1 MLNDLIHRRAAVWHE
16 MSKLVEAG
24 LDASDDAQR
33 YADMEKDLDGL
44 TARIETLQSHN
55 SRATA
60 FAAVHQPA
68 SHEDDFTAYVRHG
81 EVRPSLSRQQ
91 SVGVDTAGGFLVP
104 DDFRASIIES
114 LKDFGGA
121 RRLAENI
128 TTANGHD
135 IQMPTADETAIKGRI
150 LAENAAVVT
159 TDLSFGSKTLGAHMY
174 SSDFVKVSRQLLT
187 DSEIDLP
194 SYIGRKL
201 GERIGRIQADHWLTG
216 TDVGQP
222 QGLITGRDTAKDVST
237 AAAATEPSYD
247 NLIDLV
253 HKPDVAYR
261 NLSGTSFIMH
271 DTVLAEVRKIK
282 DANNL
287 PIWQQGMIPGQP
299 NSLFGYPI
307 VVDNSMPAES
317 DVAATVQVLFGNF
330 RQAYIVRDVSGISM
344 LRLDERFADNLQVAF
359 LAWVRSDGMVKDS
372 GAYAALKNGA

>member
-60 FAAVHQPA
+60 FAAVHQPT

-104 DDFRASIIES
+104 DDFRASIIEA
-114 LKDFGGA
+114 LLDFGGA

-135 IQMPTADETAIKGRI
+135 IQMPTADETTIKGRI

-201 GERIGRIQADHWLTG
+201 GERIGRLQADHWIIG

-222 QGLITGRDTAKDVST
+222 QGLNVGRNTAKDVDLTT
-237 AAAATEPSYD
+237 AGTITYD
-247 NLIDLV
+247 ELIDLV

-261 NLSGTSFIMH
+261 NLSGTAFIMH
-271 DTVLAEVRKIK
+271 DTVLAAVRKIK
-282 DANNL
+282 DANSL

-299 NSLFGYPI
+299 SSLFGYPV
-307 VVDNSMPAES
+307 VVDNSMPAKS
-317 DVAATVQVLFGNF
+317 ATVGAVQILFGNF
-330 RQAYIVRDVSGISM
+330 NRAYIVRDVSGISM

-372 GAYAALKNGA
+372 AAYAAMIN